1 MTSYESQQRIHEL
14 IREEIALSVQL
25 REALQKEYQV
35 LSTNDDESIRLLAE
49 HKQQI
54 IGSLES
60 LNRQRGAELDKA
72 GYQSNRF
79 GMNTFIK
86 QCGKTLIEDWQNL
99 INIIS
104 ECNRQN
110 DVNGIII
117 NASSRHTALALSLLK
132 GQQDG
137 DNPRY
142 GPNGESPNDT
152 YSNPLAKA

>member
-1 MTSYESQQRIHEL
+1 MTSYECQQRIHEL
-14 IREEIALSVQL
+14 IREEIDLSDQL

-35 LSTNDDESIRLLAE
+35 LSTNDDESIQRITD

-60 LNRQRGAELDKA
+60 LNRQRETELDKA
-72 GYQSNRF
+72 GYQGNKF
-79 GMNTFIK
+79 GMNAFINQCGETFIR
-86 QCGKTLIEDWQNL
+86 DWQNL
-99 INIIS
+99 IEVIS

-110 DVNGIII
+110 EINGIII

-132 GQQDG
+132 GQQG
-137 DNPRY
+137 EDNPRY
-142 GPNGESPNDT
+142 GASGKSLGNT